1 MSTSVD
7 PVANE
12 GGSGNDDELMVVH
25 RSDGLVTVIY
35 PPYLSMS
42 IYIPTYP
49 DAEMLLP
56 MTIS

>member
-25 RSDGLVTVIY
+25 RSDGMVTVIY

-42 IYIPTYP
+42 IYTYP